1 MNLLRTSALCS
12 SLIVMAG
19 LAAPVTAGVPHRE
32 ADLVLTNANVI
43 TVDPQERVAHSVA
56 VRDGRIVA
64 VDDTKDWIGP
74 ETRVV
79 DLQGRTVLPGFIDSH
94 THVDGMA
101 DVEAHT
107 VNIQVPPL
115 AGPDAI
121 IARLKELQ
129 KKLGPG
135 AWLHGN
141 GTYNQVMPTREQLDA
156 AFPDNPVR
164 LDWSV
169 HDNVINHAAAVALKL
184 DSTYPDPPAGSTG
197 RLERTAD
204 GEVKIIRD
212 YHVPF
217 PVETFTHAEKKQA
230 LEDILQKF
238 YLERGVTTVSDMAIT
253 GPDTFQ
259 AYQELRDE
267 GKLPARVRMNPLFNK
282 PGQTGGMLSTGWHT
296 GLGNDMLSIGA
307 IKFVLD
313 GVWGTT
319 AAVYKPFWNGSGT
332 TWIANNRGG
341 TSFTQDQLTSEVV
354 AAHKAGW
361 QVQIHANGDRAQDMA
376 LTAFEAAQAA
386 APRPDARDRI
396 EHFGHFLVQDERTG
410 QRLARMKAD
419 GVIPSMQPA
428 FLWRLT
434 NVNVKEPG
442 VKFFALRTLIDAGM
456 HPPGGVDTIGTQNF
470 ATYPLF
476 SIQRAV
482 VRDTKYGTITQPE
495 EAITVMEGIKMFTI
509 WGAEANFMEK
519 TRGSIETGK
528 LADFVVLDADPL
540 KTPKTRLSEI
550 KVDMT
555 ILGGRIAY
563 DRKEAVQ

>member
-1 MNLLRTSALCS
+1 
-12 SLIVMAG
+12 
-19 LAAPVTAGVPHRE
+19 VPHRE

-156 AFPDNPVR
+156 AFPDSPVR

-386 APRPDARDRI
+386 APARRPGPHRTFRPFPGAGRTHGTASGADEGGWRDSVDAA
-396 EHFGHFLVQDERTG
+396 GVPVASDERQCEGTG
-410 QRLARMKAD
+410 RE
-419 GVIPSMQPA
+419 V
-428 FLWRLT
+428 
-434 NVNVKEPG
+434 
-442 VKFFALRTLIDAGM
+442 LRA
-456 HPPGGVDTIGTQNF
+456 
-470 ATYPLF
+470 A
-476 SIQRAV
+476 
-482 VRDTKYGTITQPE
+482 
-495 EAITVMEGIKMFTI
+495 
-509 WGAEANFMEK
+509 
-519 TRGSIETGK
+519 
-528 LADFVVLDADPL
+528 DADRCRDAPAGRRRHDRHPEFRDL
-540 KTPKTRLSEI
+540 PFVLHPAPWCVTPNMAR
-550 KVDMT
+550 
-555 ILGGRIAY
+555 
-563 DRKEAVQ
+563 